1 MSSKLKILLHE
12 SKSRKSRKACE
23 GYEGNLVFKTD
34 TILTVVTEGNST
46 KEYETPCVGEFGSID
61 EAIVFASKKIG
72 IRPDPSAW
80 TVYDVDY
87 TNYYVTLSYT
97 GPVDNGSVSY
107 SIDVGCYVYTPAN
120 KKDIDNALADCTAQ
134 KQ

>member
-72 IRPDPSAW
+72 IRPDTSAW

-87 TNYYVTLSYT
+87 TNYYVTLSYIA
-97 GPVDNGSVSY
+97 DNVEY
-107 SIDVGCYVYTPAN
+107 AIDVGCYVYTPAGE
-120 KKDIDNALADCTAQ
+120 KDIDNALADCTAQ